1 MTEIIIKAFMLGLSS
16 GVTCLFTCA
25 PALIPF
31 LLGEGRGISR
41 NFLILINFLAGRL
54 AGYILT
60 GVLAWYVTRAV
71 FQNAVVRDLSTGLS
85 FIALSSLL
93 IFYFVKGSHF
103 SNNRSCANQK
113 LMTLTPSDIG
123 MCLSLGFFTALTPC
137 PPFFL
142 AIFEVSN
149 GPGLLAAVLFFISFF
164 VGTSIYFTF
173 IPFAGNLCGNRHAKA
188 VGRTAAGLVGL
199 YYMYQGI
206 IKTIGGMRML
216 WKI

>member
-1 MTEIIIKAFMLGLSS
+1 MIEIIVKAFLLGISS

-31 LLGEGRGISR
+31 VLGEGRGISK
-41 NFLILINFLAGRL
+41 NFLILINFLIGRL

-60 GVLAWYVTRAV
+60 GILAWYVTRPV
-71 FQNAVVRDLSTGLS
+71 FQNIVVRDLLTGLS

-93 IFYFVKGSHF
+93 IFYFIKGSHF
-103 SNNRSCANQK
+103 NNKASCPNQK
-113 LMTLTPSDIG
+113 LMSLTPADIG

-149 GPGLLAAVLFFISFF
+149 GPGVFAAIIFFISFF

-173 IPFAGNLCGNRHAKA
+173 IPFAGSLCGNRHAKA
-188 VGRTAAGLVGL
+188 IGRMAAGLVGS

-206 IKTIGGMRML
+206 IKTIGGMRTL
-216 WKI
+216 WSF